1 MRVAQKL
8 LVLVRVPTYP
18 YKGMWYAIRITKTKN
33 MPKAKLSKPR
43 EGRNPRARGARVV
56 VAFDQV
62 QCRFWIDLYAVA
74 RMVQSAHKRG
84 RSLQT
89 NVSA

>member
-33 MPKAKLSKPR
+33 MPKGQPR

-89 NVSA
+89 TLSA